1 MREPDRP
8 LPAESGPAPYE
19 PPTLTDLGTL
29 LDLCAAGSFID
40 PT

>member
-1 MREPDRP
+1 MRDADRP
-8 LPAESGPAPYE
+8 LPVESGPVRYE

-29 LDLCAAGSFID
+29 LDLCADGSFID